1 MTYDRKAGF
10 AAAVI
15 VLVALTV
22 GAMPTT
28 ARAAGGTYRLVENWA
43 QLPPGTEWGVMTAV
57 GVDAQGNVFAFQRS
71 EPTSKVMVFD
81 LHGKYLRTW
90 GEGAFTYPHGLRV
103 LRDGLVWIADR
114 QMQQVL
120 KYDPDGKLL
129 MSLGQK
135 GVAGDNNSTDK
146 FNGASDVVTAPNGDI
161 FVSDGEGGN
170 SRVVKFSKDGTFIK
184 SWGTKGAGQGE
195 LNTPHNIAMDS
206 KGRVWVCDRG
216 NKRLQVFDQDGKY
229 LDQMTQF
236 GAPAS
241 IFITKDDVMFV
252 AASEPEN
259 RVTIGT
265 TDGKVLDKIE
275 GLHYPHGIAVDGS
288 GAIYVAESFGKA
300 VLKFVKQ

>member
-1 MTYDRKAGF
+1 VLLVL
-10 AAAVI
+10 AAASV
-15 VLVALTV
+15 
-22 GAMPTT
+22 MPVEG
-28 ARAAGGTYRLVENWA
+28 RAPGGTYRLVENWA
-43 QLPPGTEWGVMTAV
+43 QLPPGTTWGVITAV
-57 GVDAQGNVFAFQRS
+57 GTDVKDNVYVFQRS
-71 EPTSKVMVFD
+71 DPTSKVMVFD
-81 LHGKYLRTW
+81 GRGKYLRTW

-103 LRDGLVWIADR
+103 LRDGFIWIADR

-120 KYDPDGKLL
+120 KYDAEGQFI

-135 GVAGDNNSTDK
+135 GIAGDNNSTDK
-146 FNGASDVVTAPNGDI
+146 FNGASDIVTAANGDI

-170 SRVVKFSKDGTFIK
+170 SRIVKFSKEGKFIK
-184 SWGTKGAGQGE
+184 SWGTKGAGHGE
-195 LNTPHNIAMDS
+195 LSTPHNIAMDS

-216 NKRLQVFDQDGKY
+216 NKRLQVFDQNGKY
-229 LDQMTQF
+229 LEEMTQF
-236 GAPAS
+236 GAPAA

-265 TDGKVLDKIE
+265 TDGKVLETID
-275 GLHYPHGIAVDGS
+275 GLNYPHGITVDSS